1 MKKIYSI
8 LIALLALVGVAQAQV
23 TVTPTDV
30 SGSAEGISFTT
41 AKNTSTNAPTYNAT
55 NKDLRIYAKGSI
67 TITSTVGNMK
77 SIVFNLSAQGLKRLA
92 PITADKGSIA
102 AQASGD
108 ATVTWTGNTSSV
120 TFTVGDK
127 ADYGSEGSSKAGQFD
142 FTDFVV
148 TLGEVDP
155 TFVEKPTITPAS
167 GTYYSAQTVTITAGE
182 GCTIYYTTDGGDPK
196 ASDDLYVGPFTVDKT
211 TTVKAVAA
219 KGDYMSEVA
228 ESVITIDLESP
239 WASSAENPMTV
250 AKALELIQTLDAGK
264 TSDIEVYVKGI
275 VTEVTEVNTTYW
287 NATYKIADNAEDA
300 NQLIVYRGF
309 SFNGEKFVSTNDLA
323 VNDQV
328 VVIGKLQNYVKNEVS
343 TPEVATG
350 SKIYSINGETE
361 APHKEY
367 NSLAAVKAAAT
378 ADKALVQLNLTD
390 MLVSYVNGS
399 SVYLFDGADGLLI
412 YGANEGIKAGDKI
425 SGNIKGALLLYNGLT
440 EIQSSEYNVTVSS
453 SDNPVTVQDIPE
465 VTADEFIN
473 NLKSYENE
481 LVVLR
486 NLVPTVAKWDEK
498 RNLVFEALNST
509 WERGL
514 GFVTIRDNWQVATNI
529 IFNPET
535 ETPYSVTG
543 FVSVYTTTDE
553 EGETT
558 TAIQIYP
565 RTLDDIEGEKI
576 DAVKGVTV
584 EAAPVAKAIYTVAGQ
599 RVQNLNK
606 SGLYIVNGKKVV
618 VK

>member
-264 TSDIEVYVKGI
+264 TSDVEVYVKGV
-275 VTEVTEVNTTYW
+275 VTEVAIDTKFW

-509 WERGL
+509 WEQGL

-584 EAAPVAKAIYTVAGQ
+584 EAAPAAKAIYTVAGQ